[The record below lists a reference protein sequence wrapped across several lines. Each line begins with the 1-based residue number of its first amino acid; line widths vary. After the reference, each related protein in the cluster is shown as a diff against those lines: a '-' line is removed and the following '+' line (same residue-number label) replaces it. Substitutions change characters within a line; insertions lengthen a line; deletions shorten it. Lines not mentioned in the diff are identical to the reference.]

1 MLLETREQFMTRI
14 DPIIV
19 TQANKQHKG
28 SEILEVDDIAQ
39 EIRVHFLE
47 KYEHVKGLKDE
58 SISYIAY
65 RAAATYCADEREKY
79 MYNTGGFVY
88 FGELVEYLLKND
100 TFVELDGDTDVEG
113 RVDVLTAIDKLGDNQ
128 RDAVLKRYRDDLK
141 LTEAERKAADRG
153 LRAITTYLNRGI
165 KKSRVELS
173 IASEV
178 I

>member
-1 MLLETREQFMTRI
+1 MLLETKEQFMARI

-113 RVDVLTAIDKLGDNQ
+113 RVDVLTAIESLSPGQ
-128 RDAVLKRYRDDLK
+128 RDAIHLKYRDDAD
-141 LTEAERKAADRG
+141 LTKTQQKAAERG
-153 LRAITTYLNRGI
+153 LRAITTYLNRGV
-165 KKSRVELS
+165 KKSRVELN